1 METKL
6 KKKFESMEMDKI
18 AIFDKISLLDNEFL
32 NKPPAK
38 DKWSIIQ
45 ILHHLI
51 QAEKATLNY
60 IKKKTQSPEKLQ
72 KAGLIE
78 KLKSLVL
85 NYYLKSPKKW
95 KAPAVV
101 NTIPEQDNLE
111 NTIMIYNNNRNEWY
125 SFLIQMPDDWAR
137 KKIFRHPI
145 TGRMDMHMTLD
156 FLNLHAK
163 RHFKQINSIMN
174 DQFRITK

>member
-6 KKKFESMEMDKI
+6 KKKFELMEKDKI
-18 AIFDKISLLDNEFL
+18 AIFQKIKGLDNERL
-32 NKPPAK
+32 NSPPEPG
-38 DKWSIIQ
+38 KWSIIQ

-51 QAEKATLNY
+51 QAEEGTLNY

-72 KAGLIE
+72 NAGLIE
-78 KLKSLVL
+78 KIKSKVL

-95 KAPAVV
+95 KAPEVV
-101 NTIPEQDNLE
+101 NKIPENDSLE
-111 NTIMIYNNNRNEWY
+111 NTLKTYDALREDWLN
-125 SFLIQMPDDWAR
+125 FLNGMPKDWVR

-156 FLNLHAK
+156 FLDLHAK
-163 RHFKQINSIMN
+163 RHFKQIQSIL
-174 DQFRITK
+174 DLKFKKTP